1 MSDLNPQALYS
12 RLEED
17 LNYLGPCE
25 RPSAAE
31 NPESAAKYLML
42 ENFLKK
48 FRDVTDD
55 QKSRADTLAI
65 AKFISMSDRC
75 TRWERPRE
83 SLYEDYL
90 LGHLKDE
97 LHKFFNPK
105 NRDNLFSTYD
115 HLIQN
120 ARCGPGVS
128 FGSRGT
134 DFYTKLFSSDLTYTS
149 PHLLGIYHAY
159 LRNQPLWEDAERVRS
174 QTFGSAV
181 RAGCKV
187 TTVPKNVDISRTI
200 AIEPSLNIFFQL
212 GIGEVICQRLK
223 TVFGI
228 DVSIQPDVNRSLARE
243 GSLSG
248 RLVSIDLESAS
259 DTMSRKMMQYVLDP
273 FTFGVLNRFVSSEA
287 VLVDPESGLPRQESL
302 GMLSTMGNG
311 FTFPLQTALFACIV
325 SASRSFLGLRRER
338 AGKSWSVFGDD
349 IICDQR
355 VAGAVCDLLYACG
368 FITNTQKSFFQGPF
382 RESCGHDYYRGLN
395 VRAVYLK
402 TLQTQQARCAAIN
415 QLNHWSARTGINL
428 PRTCRTLLESV
439 RYLPVPVWDND
450 DAGVKVPYSVV
461 HGQLPRHKAYQ
472 SIMYHR
478 YESEPNKLVFG
489 EGTVKAPRGQN
500 RRIFNPNG
508 VFLAM
513 LNGTLVNG
521 MVSVR
526 HNVNHYR
533 RRLAIAPNWDWS
545 SAVSVFATD
554 MERQR
559 WETAVELNLFTEF

>member
-1 MSDLNPQALYS
+1 MSDLNPRALYS
-12 RLEED
+12 HLEED

-48 FRDVTDD
+48 FRDITDD
-55 QKSRADTLAI
+55 QKERADTLAI
-65 AKFISMSDRC
+65 AKFFSFSDRC
-75 TRWERPRE
+75 ARWERPRE

-90 LGHLKDE
+90 LGHLKLE

-115 HLIQN
+115 RIIQH
-120 ARCGPGVS
+120 ARCGPGVA
-128 FGSRGT
+128 FGSKGT

-149 PHLLGIYHAY
+149 PHLLGIYHLY
-159 LRNQPLWEDAERVRS
+159 LRNQPLWEDAERIRA
-174 QTFGSAV
+174 QTFGSFV
-181 RAGCKV
+181 QAGCKV

-212 GIGEVICQRLK
+212 GIGEMICQRLK

-243 GSLSG
+243 GSLTG

-259 DTMSRKMMQYVLDP
+259 DSMSRKMMRYVLDP
-273 FTFGVLNRFVSSEA
+273 FTYGIFDRFASS
-287 VLVDPESGLPRQESL
+287 VTTLPHPETGEMVQESL

-325 SASRSFLGLRRER
+325 SAARSFLGLRRER
-338 AGKSWSVFGDD
+338 AGKTWSVFGDD

-368 FITNTQKSFFQGPF
+368 FIVNPQKSFFQGPF

-395 VRAVYLK
+395 VRSVYLK
-402 TLQTQQARCAAIN
+402 TLKTQQARCAVIN

-428 PRTCRTLLESV
+428 PRTCRTLLKSV
-439 RYLPVPVWDND
+439 RFLPVPVWDND
-450 DAGVKVPYSVV
+450 DAGVKVPYSVIK
-461 HGQLPRHKAYQ
+461 GKLPRHKAYQ
-472 SIMYHR
+472 SLMYHR
-478 YESEPNKLVFG
+478 YESKPNKLVFG

-500 RRIFNPNG
+500 RRIFNPSG
-508 VFLAM
+508 VYLAM

-521 MVSVR
+521 KVSVR
-526 HNVNHYR
+526 HNANLYR

-545 SAVSVFATD
+545 SAVPVFATD
-554 MERQR
+554 SERQR